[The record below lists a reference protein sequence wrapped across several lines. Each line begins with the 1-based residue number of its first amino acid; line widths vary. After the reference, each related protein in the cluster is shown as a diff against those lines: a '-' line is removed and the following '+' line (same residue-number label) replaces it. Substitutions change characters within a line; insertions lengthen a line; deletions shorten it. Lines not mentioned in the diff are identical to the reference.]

1 MSVNDEFDLDADVD
15 AKMDAIARKAEAEQ
29 KQKLP
34 KVKADVILNE
44 KKSMPPAKDKL
55 VRIMIDEVQG
65 MSNYETVS
73 PNGKVYKIKRGVPVE
88 VPQEVVNA
96 LELCVMTHIE
106 ERRNPVTGEREEIK
120 KTFSA
125 IPWRKM

>member
-1 MSVNDEFDLDADVD
+1 MTGNDEFNIDDDTLLAEIG
-15 AKMDAIARKAEAEQ
+15 AKAAKEQ
-29 KQKLP
+29 KKNM
-34 KVKADVILNE
+34 KNVKADVVVTG
-44 KKSMPPAKDKL
+44 KKSAEPAEKPL

-73 PNGKVYKIKRGVPVE
+73 PNGKVYKIKRGVPVM

-106 ERRNPVTGEREEIK
+106 ERRNPVTGEREETK
-120 KTFSA
+120 KHFSA

>member
-1 MSVNDEFDLDADVD
+1 MSVNDEFGLDDDMGTVTEN
-15 AKMDAIARKAEAEQ
+15 KSTSQ
-29 KQKLP
+29 KQKPP
-34 KVKADVILNE
+34 KVKADVTLTE
-44 KKSMPPAKDKL
+44 KKVMPPTEKPL
-55 VRIMIDEVQG
+55 IRIMIDEVQG